1 MTLLFRCE
9 IAHQQVIMTKLIV
22 AFSLLLYLLNFEH
35 KHKVVCPNLRNSFER
50 SSVYQSLV

>member
-1 MTLLFRCE
+1 MALLFRCE

-35 KHKVVCPNLRNSFER
+35 KHKVVCPNLRNSFKR